1 MKHFYSLIDDGIR
14 ATANLMHIGFGG
26 RENGVFLL
34 TSLDVGIESRGQHY
48 GSRLLEMVLND
59 ARTTGAAILLS
70 VVPDGTGLDD
80 EQLGQFYGRHGFE
93 MLSELSE
100 SAMIFR
106 GTP

>member
-93 MLSELSE
+93 MFDDLSE